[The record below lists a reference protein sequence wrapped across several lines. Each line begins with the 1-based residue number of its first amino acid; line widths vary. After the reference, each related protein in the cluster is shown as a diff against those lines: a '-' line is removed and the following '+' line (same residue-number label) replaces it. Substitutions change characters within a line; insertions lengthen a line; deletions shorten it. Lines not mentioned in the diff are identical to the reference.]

1 VRGNAVASRPTDADT
16 RLLPV
21 DVAIVDI
28 GANTARLLVASVSE
42 AGEVVQLR
50 RERRYLRLGDDVHR
64 LGRIGPKKLAEARDV
79 ARRYARIARRSG
91 VERIETIVTAP
102 GRQAANGEELVRAL
116 AHETN
121 APVVV
126 LSGEDEGRLAWEG
139 AVARMADPPEV
150 VAVADLG
157 GGSCE
162 LAVGT
167 PALGPAWVRSLDLGA
182 LRVTREYLGGEDPP
196 SRKRVAHARAEI
208 RELLAIFEPPRPDAS
223 LVVGG
228 TARAVGRIVGKRFG
242 AAELDDLTAT
252 LTSVR
257 AEKVTASHGVTAER
271 AHTLL
276 GGALV
281 LDELA
286 RRLGTH
292 LEVGRGGLREGAALS
307 LARHRAAVA

>member
-1 VRGNAVASRPTDADT
+1 VAYRSTDAGT
-16 RLLPV
+16 RLVPV

-28 GANTARLLVASVSE
+28 GSNTARLLVASVSE
-42 AGEVVQLR
+42 KGEVTQLR

-64 LGRIGPKKLAEARDV
+64 LGRIGHEKLTETGDI
-79 ARRYARIARRSG
+79 ARRFARIARRAR
-91 VERIETIVTAP
+91 VERLETIVTAP
-102 GRQAANGEELVRAL
+102 GRQAANGDELVRVL
-116 AHETN
+116 ADETG

-139 AVARMADPPEV
+139 AVGRMIDPPDV
-150 VAVADLG
+150 VAVSDLG

-182 LRVTREYLGGEDPP
+182 LRVTREFLGGDPP
-196 SRKRVAHARAEI
+196 SRERVERAREAI
-208 RELLAIFEPPRPDAS
+208 GELLAIFDAPCPDTT

-228 TARAVGRIVGKRFG
+228 TARAIGRIVGKRFG
-242 AAELDDLTAT
+242 AAELDALTET
-252 LTSVR
+252 LTTVK
-257 AEKVTASHGVTAER
+257 AEKVTKSHGVTAER

-286 RRLGTH
+286 RRLGTS
-292 LEVGRGGLREGAALS
+292 LEVGRGGLREGAALA

>member
-1 VRGNAVASRPTDADT
+1 MRSSSPADAVT
-16 RLLPV
+16 RLPSV

-42 AGEVVQLR
+42 TGEIVQLR

-64 LGRIGPKKLAEARDV
+64 LGRIGPKKLAEAGEV
-79 ARRYARIARRSG
+79 ARRYARIARRLG
-91 VERIETIVTAP
+91 VERLETIVTAP
-102 GRQAANGEELVRAL
+102 GRQAANGEELVRVL
-116 AHETN
+116 ADETD

-126 LSGEDEGRLAWEG
+126 LLGEDEGRLAWEG
-139 AVARMADPPEV
+139 AVARMTDPPEV

-182 LRVTREYLGGEDPP
+182 LRVTREYLDGNPP
-196 SRKRVAHARAEI
+196 SAERVALARSGI
-208 RELLAIFEPPRPDAS
+208 RELLAVFEPPRPDKT

-242 AAELDDLTAT
+242 AAELDDLIAT
-252 LTSVR
+252 LTRVR
-257 AEKVTASHGVTAER
+257 AEKVTDSHGVTAER
-271 AHTLL
+271 AHTLF
-276 GGALV
+276 GGTLV

-286 RRLGTH
+286 RRLGTD

>member
-1 VRGNAVASRPTDADT
+1 
-16 RLLPV
+16 V

-28 GANTARLLVASVSE
+28 GANTARLLVASVSQS
-42 AGEVVQLR
+42 GEIVQRR

-64 LGRIGPKKLAEARDV
+64 LGHIGPKKLAEAGEV
-79 ARRYARIARRSG
+79 ARRYARITRRAG
-91 VERIETIVTAP
+91 VERFETIVTAP
-102 GRQAANGEELVRAL
+102 GRQAANGEALVRVL
-116 AHETN
+116 ADETD

-182 LRVTREYLGGEDPP
+182 LRVTREHLERNPP
-196 SRKRVAHARAEI
+196 SSKHVAHARDEI
-208 RELLAIFEPPRPDAS
+208 RKLLAVFEPPRPDTT

-242 AAELDDLTAT
+242 ALELDGLIAT
-252 LTSVR
+252 LTGVR
-257 AEKVTASHGVTAER
+257 AEKVTESHGITAER

-276 GGALV
+276 GGTLV
-281 LDELA
+281 LDQLA
-286 RRLGTH
+286 RRLGTD